1 MTVLSTTRNPDK
13 AGALIGI
20 GVDHVLIDDGQI
32 ARHVHD
38 ILPGGVDT
46 ALELVEAPTLPD
58 TLRAARVHG
67 GGLLHRDAV
76 QLVDRARLLPIE
88 YIPRGVGL
96 TSYGG
101 DATDLPAH
109 VLQEYLDSV
118 EAGQA
123 VIPID
128 HFYTFDQIVEAH
140 TAMEAG
146 PCAREARRDH
156 MTDRG
161 ENESPASGPIANC
174 AECHHGFYLLR
185 ATEPFTGRHHPR
197 RRVPSRNARKAL
209 ACNTVSAVTVG
220 SDAANPDAAI
230 SVARCGHDLAAKP
243 CDLGG
248 MHVRIN
254 PQGGRRRPLHAP

>member
-20 GVDHVLIDDGQI
+20 DVDHVLIDDGQI

-88 YIPRGVGL
+88 YIPRGVRL

-185 ATEPFTGRHHPR
+185 AYRTVYWAPSSTSSSSVPKCPESAGVQHSSGRSRLHRCCRSICCSPR
-197 RRVPSRNARKAL
+197 RGAR
-209 ACNTVSAVTVG
+209 
-220 SDAANPDAAI
+220 
-230 SVARCGHDLAAKP
+230 
-243 CDLGG
+243 
-248 MHVRIN
+248 
-254 PQGGRRRPLHAP
+254 